1 MRGNEESIV
10 LVNVGSGDRQYI
22 AEKINEV
29 GNCNP
34 RLIGIDLFFKDYSS
48 DSEQDSM
55 LLSSIQNSK
64 PILATRH
71 QGIGTHAVNKVFLQ
85 AALDYG
91 YAELNEE
98 GRYVANFEVFREKNS
113 KKDFHFAYVIAKYI
127 NPVSASDFL
136 KKMDTNQTDIVISKL
151 SNQFKVFDF
160 NQLINCEQLTDKVVI
175 FGYLGPTNEDK
186 FQTYARY
193 HDNSDRKG
201 PDMYGPIVIA
211 NQILML
217 LKEEI

>member
-1 MRGNEESIV
+1 
-10 LVNVGSGDRQYI
+10 
-22 AEKINEV
+22 
-29 GNCNP
+29 
-34 RLIGIDLFFKDYSS
+34 
-48 DSEQDSM
+48 
-55 LLSSIQNSK
+55 
-64 PILATRH
+64 
-71 QGIGTHAVNKVFLQ
+71 
-85 AALDYG
+85 
-91 YAELNEE
+91 
-98 GRYVANFEVFREKNS
+98 
-113 KKDFHFAYVIAKYI
+113 AYVIAKYI